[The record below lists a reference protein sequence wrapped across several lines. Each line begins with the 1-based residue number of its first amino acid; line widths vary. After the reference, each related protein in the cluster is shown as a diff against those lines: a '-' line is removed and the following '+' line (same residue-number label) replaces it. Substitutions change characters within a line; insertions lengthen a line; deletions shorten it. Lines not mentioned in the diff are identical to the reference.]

1 MATKKP
7 SSQEDEYIAREEA
20 KRRELTGIRRGQE
33 EAEAARAARRG
44 TCPGG
49 CETKLVEQ
57 AFRDILIDRCPT
69 CAGVWLDPGE
79 LEKISSEDASLVRGV
94 FDFFAGRSS
103 G

>member
-7 SSQEDEYIAREEA
+7 SSSEDEFIAREEA
-20 KRRELTGIRRGQE
+20 KRKELERIRREQ
-33 EAEAARAARRG
+33 ASTRAAREARRG

-49 CETKLVEQ
+49 CETKLVEE

-69 CAGVWLDPGE
+69 CSGVWLDPGE
-79 LEKISSEDASLVRGV
+79 LEKVSSDDSALVRS
-94 FDFFAGRSS
+94 FFNFFQGKS

>member
-7 SSQEDEYIAREEA
+7 SSSEDEFIAREEA
-20 KRRELTGIRRGQE
+20 KRKELERIRREQ
-33 EAEAARAARRG
+33 ASTRAAREERRG

-49 CETKLVEQ
+49 CETKLVEE

-69 CAGVWLDPGE
+69 CSGVWLDPGE
-79 LEKISSEDASLVRGV
+79 LEKVSSDDSALVRS
-94 FDFFAGRSS
+94 FFNFFQGKS